1 MRHRVLA
8 EGLAFP
14 EGPVWLAPGRV
25 AFVQIRGQCV
35 SLLDAGA
42 VRQVASTGGGPN
54 GATLG
59 PDGALYVT
67 NNGGVSLSHEGVWMA
82 PEQLTGRLQRVTL
95 DGYVDDVATA
105 LPGAPPNRP
114 NDLCFGPDGLL
125 YYTDPHNWEDL
136 ANLGV
141 GRIGRTTLSGR
152 VELLTELPAF
162 PNGIGFGPDDR
173 LYVAQSVA
181 QKILVMDARPG
192 ATPHEHATLPVGYPD
207 GFCFDTAGRIYAAA
221 SLGDAVVVFEPDGRV
236 REVIEMGAGTEPTN
250 CCLGD
255 GVLYVTLSG
264 TGQLVALDAPVEP
277 LALYPARGTGRHGAG
292 GPGG

>member
-8 EGLAFP
+8 DRLGFP
-14 EGPVWLAPGRV
+14 EGPVWLGRERV

-35 SLLDAGA
+35 SLLEKGT
-42 VRQVASTGGGPN
+42 VREVARTGGGPN

-67 NNGGVSLSHEGVWMA
+67 NNGGVSLGHEGVWMA
-82 PEQLTGRLQRVTL
+82 SEPLTGRLQRVTL
-95 DGYVDDVATA
+95 DGYVSDVATD
-105 LPGAPPNRP
+105 LPGKPPNRP

-136 ANLGV
+136 ANLGG
-141 GRIGRTTLSGR
+141 GRVARTTLSGR
-152 VELLTELPAF
+152 IDLLAEVPAF

-173 LYVAQSVA
+173 LYVAQSVP

-192 ATPHEHATLPVGYPD
+192 ATPTEHATLPVGYPD
-207 GFCFDTAGRIYAAA
+207 GFCFDTEGRLYVAA
-221 SLGDAVVVFEPDGRV
+221 SLGDAVVVFEPNGQV
-236 REVIEMGAGTEPTN
+236 RRVIEMGAGTEPTN

-255 GVLYVTLSG
+255 GKLYVTLSG
-264 TGQLVALDAPVEP
+264 TGQLVALEMPVEP
-277 LALYPARGTGRHGAG
+277 LALYPARKR
-292 GPGG
+292 

>member
-8 EGLAFP
+8 DGLQFP
-14 EGPVWLAPGRV
+14 EGPVRVGRERV

-35 SLLDAGA
+35 SLYDRGE
-42 VRQVASTGGGPN
+42 VRRLAATGGGPN

-59 PDGALYVT
+59 PDGALYVA
-67 NNGGVSLSHEGVWMA
+67 NNGGVSLGHEGVWMA
-82 PEQLTGRLQRVTL
+82 PAPLDGRLQRVTL
-95 DGYVDDVATA
+95 DGDVSDVATD
-105 LPGAPPNRP
+105 LPGRPPNRP

-136 ANLGV
+136 ANLGT
-141 GRIGRTTLSGR
+141 GRVARTTLSGR
-152 VELLTELPAF
+152 VDLLAEIPAF

-173 LYVAQSVA
+173 LYLAQSVA

-192 ATPHEHATLPVGYPD
+192 ATPAEHATLPVGYPD
-207 GFCFDTAGRIYAAA
+207 GFCFDTGGRLYVAA

-236 REVIEMGAGTEPTN
+236 REVIEMGSGTEPTN

-277 LALYPARGTGRHGAG
+277 LALYPARAR
-292 GPGG
+292 